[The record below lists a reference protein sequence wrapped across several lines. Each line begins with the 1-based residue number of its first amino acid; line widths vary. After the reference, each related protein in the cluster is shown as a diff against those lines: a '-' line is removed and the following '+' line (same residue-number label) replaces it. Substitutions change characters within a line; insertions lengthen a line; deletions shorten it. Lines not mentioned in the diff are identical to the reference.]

1 MKNFKESLKEWDKQK
16 ARISKLG
23 FHLGDYICRRG
34 WRNSIASDSSPES
47 LSQEHSGQLPTFS
60 AELITFYKMGLF
72 SSLVPFFYSVFF
84 YRATYGVEASSVS
97 NNIIFQIFQKWF
109 QNVQLFSI
117 KFDLWL
123 TLYIMS
129 MTNAEKSLKYI

>member
-1 MKNFKESLKEWDKQK
+1 MKNFKESLKEWEKQK
-16 ARISKLG
+16 ARIWKLG
-23 FHLGDYICRRG
+23 SHHGDYICRRG
-34 WRNSIASDSSPES
+34 WRNSISSDSSPES
-47 LSQEHSGQLPTFS
+47 LSQEHSHQLPTFS

-84 YRATYGVEASSVS
+84 YRATDGVETSSVS